1 MTLARSGLPDDL
13 LDLVVTKLGILG
25 RPEAIEEL
33 GSLMRHRRAAVRQR
47 AVTSLS
53 QIRDERSRPL
63 IESGLRDSD
72 QSVRAEAARALGRIN
87 ARASLALLQRAFE
100 RNIPEAAES
109 IGALG
114 DAAAADRLLE
124 SVGRSPLSV
133 LLPGFRRFLDRRDL
147 PDPVKLPHRRAARV
161 PLADHA
167 GEGLPS
173 GVGARA
179 PARRPLSRP
188 RPGRARDPPDQRRPR
203 ARSLPMNRRALALSA
218 LVSAGLVGCMPP
230 IRVSTAFSSRFGDND
245 RGRLAGARRGRAA
258 PSPTA
263 RATAWADRCSP
274 RSSRA
279 KAARSPCTT
288 CRRARRSG
296 PGRWPRRARR
306 RSSATPWWWRSDRRR

>member
-1 MTLARSGLPDDL
+1 MHNLSRLSAASFCLASLAALSPASAQPRPPATAAAAARPLTLREATQRLQSADPDEITEGVDALTRIGTAEAVPPLVTLARSGLPDDL

-33 GSLMRHRRAAVRQR
+33 GSLMRHRRAAVRVR

-147 PDPVKLPHRRAARV
+147 PDPVKLRIVEQLVSRSPTTQVKAFLQEWVREL
-161 PLADHA
+161 PPADR
-167 GEGLPS
+167 S
-173 GVGARA
+173 RARA
-179 PARRPLSRP
+179 RAELAIRQINDAPAPGASR
-188 RPGRARDPPDQRRPR
+188 
-203 ARSLPMNRRALALSA
+203 
-218 LVSAGLVGCMPP
+218 
-230 IRVSTAFSSRFGDND
+230 
-245 RGRLAGARRGRAA
+245 
-258 PSPTA
+258 
-263 RATAWADRCSP
+263 
-274 RSSRA
+274 
-279 KAARSPCTT
+279 
-288 CRRARRSG
+288 
-296 PGRWPRRARR
+296 
-306 RSSATPWWWRSDRRR
+306 

>member
-1 MTLARSGLPDDL
+1 MHHLPRHSAVFVCLAAIAALAPAPAQPRPPAPANAAARPLTLREATQRLQSADPDEITEGVDALTRIGTAEAVPPLVTLARSGLPDDL

-147 PDPVKLPHRRAARV
+147 PDPVKLRIVEQLVSRSPTTQVKAFLQEWVREL
-161 PLADHA
+161 PPADR
-167 GEGLPS
+167 S
-173 GVGARA
+173 RARA
-179 PARRPLSRP
+179 RAELAIRQINDAPAPGASR
-188 RPGRARDPPDQRRPR
+188 
-203 ARSLPMNRRALALSA
+203 
-218 LVSAGLVGCMPP
+218 
-230 IRVSTAFSSRFGDND
+230 
-245 RGRLAGARRGRAA
+245 
-258 PSPTA
+258 
-263 RATAWADRCSP
+263 
-274 RSSRA
+274 
-279 KAARSPCTT
+279 
-288 CRRARRSG
+288 
-296 PGRWPRRARR
+296 
-306 RSSATPWWWRSDRRR
+306 